1 MKTSGR
7 SQNAIQGTE
16 TPMSRKRNNLG
27 EKIMDYMG
35 DDIVES
41 KRDEMAHTLQVVLAE
56 IMLEVMK
63 GTRAAIKEDM
73 DEMEN
78 RIVNRIQL
86 AERELGQLVEGLNR
100 NVDLLFSEQD
110 RHIERQ
116 IKSTKPLIFD

>member
-1 MKTSGR
+1 
-7 SQNAIQGTE
+7 
-16 TPMSRKRNNLG
+16 
-27 EKIMDYMG
+27 MDYMG